1 MAVASHLNIDLAEYD
16 QKIRTFIPHYEEMLD
31 TVASG
36 LLLLD
41 RADSPVGPTILEFGI
56 GTGALASRALLRRP
70 GARLIGID
78 ADPEILKAAAARLQ
92 PLGARVD
99 LIHGGFGTVALPRC
113 HAAIQSFALHHMP
126 DRRRKLALYR
136 RLFDALMPGG
146 MLISADCHPGANP
159 RLAAVHDEA
168 WREHLRQFYS
178 RDEADAY
185 LKAWASEDVY
195 FSLDDEIEVLG
206 AAGFHTDVLWR
217 RDGFAVLAAI
227 RPARRTRGGNGSVRR
242 ARRPGR

>member
-16 QKIRTFIPHYEEMLD
+16 QKIRTFIPYYEEMLD

-41 RADSPVGPTILEFGI
+41 RADPQAPASASAGLTILEFGI
-56 GTGALASRALLRRP
+56 GTGALASRALARRP
-70 GARLIGID
+70 GARVIGID
-78 ADPEILKAAAARLQ
+78 ADADIMKTATARLE

-99 LIHGGFGTVALPRC
+99 FIHGAFGVVRLPRC
-113 HAAIQSFALHHMP
+113 DAAIQSFALHHLP

-136 RLFDALMPGG
+136 KLFDALTPGG
-146 MLISADCHPGANP
+146 MLLSADCHPGANP
-159 RLAAVHDEA
+159 RLAATHDAA
-168 WREHLRQFYS
+168 WRAHLRQFYS
-178 RDEADAY
+178 PDEADAY

-195 FSLDDEIEVLG
+195 FSLEAEIEVLG
-206 AAGFHTDVLWR
+206 AAGFRTDVLWR

-227 RPARRTRGGNGSVRR
+227 RPGRRLRYNPRS
-242 ARRPGR
+242 